1 LRQAQVVFESTHEAI
16 IIADAGRTII
26 NVNPAYCV
34 ILGYGRDEAIGAQ
47 LDFAVPANRQE
58 SPGPATPARPADSIQ
73 HGESFRH
80 SETFHYQLW
89 QTLRETGRW
98 QGEIWC
104 RRRSGELFP
113 AWVNISVVTDLFGR
127 VTHHVAALSDISAI
141 KEAESRL
148 LSLAHHDSLPGLP
161 NRPAFQAQLEQALIE
176 AQREKSK
183 VGLFFL

>member
-1 LRQAQVVFESTHEAI
+1 RQAHVVCESTHEAI

-26 NVNPAYCV
+26 NVNPAYSAM
-34 ILGYGRDEAIGAQ
+34 LGYGRDEAIGST
-47 LDFAVPANRQE
+47 LDFGQR
-58 SPGPATPARPADSIQ
+58 ADSKVSASAEPPVQ
-73 HGESFRH
+73 PGDAVQHSESLRHGE
-80 SETFHYQLW
+80 TFYYQLW
-89 QTLRETGRW
+89 ETLRETGRW